1 MSEQQRLIELFKIE
15 DEIADSHNIET
26 EHIMMLK
33 NDYRNKRDKE
43 DEEIS
48 TAEESMISQQIKDMT
63 KDI

>member
-1 MSEQQRLIELFKIE
+1 MSEQQRLIELFKTV
-15 DEIADSHNIET
+15 DEIADSHSIET

-63 KDI
+63 KGI

>member
-63 KDI
+63 KGI

>member
-1 MSEQQRLIELFKIE
+1 
-15 DEIADSHNIET
+15 
-26 EHIMMLK
+26 MMLK

-63 KDI
+63 KGI

>member
-33 NDYRNKRDKE
+33 NDYRNKRNKE

-63 KDI
+63 KGI